1 MKSVAMR
8 PTRTSTVT
16 WAVPSTDARTISA
29 GWPTRV
35 WISTMEVE
43 MAALRP
49 PTMGVMTSTVAF
61 AEVKKPV
68 YLLVNIQTTVND
80 IESTYGAPG
89 HGQQPQR

>member
-1 MKSVAMR
+1 M
-8 PTRTSTVT
+8 T

-49 PTMGVMTSTVAF
+49 PTMGVMTSTVAL

-68 YLLVNIQTTVND
+68 HPSASN
-80 IESTYGAPG
+80 
-89 HGQQPQR
+89 